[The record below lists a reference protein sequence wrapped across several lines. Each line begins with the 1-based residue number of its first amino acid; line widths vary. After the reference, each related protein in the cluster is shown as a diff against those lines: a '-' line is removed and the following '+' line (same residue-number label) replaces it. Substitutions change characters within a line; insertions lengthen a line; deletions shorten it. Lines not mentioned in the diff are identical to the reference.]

1 LRLALDAAAAG
12 DRDEAARADL
22 DVADAHDRVLGV
34 RLARDEL
41 ERLGDADRLLDAGHD
56 LELARVERARVARR
70 ADRGP
75 VAAGDDVGLVPHAL
89 DLLEDS
95 LDLLLRGA
103 RFHDDEHL

>member
-1 LRLALDAAAAG
+1 EGQDPQALGAEALERVRRGARLVRAAPEKLRAALLGEARGGDHLRLALDAAGAG

-56 LELARVERARVARR
+56 LELARVERARV
-70 ADRGP
+70 
-75 VAAGDDVGLVPHAL
+75 
-89 DLLEDS
+89 
-95 LDLLLRGA
+95 
-103 RFHDDEHL
+103 